1 MNIRDPS
8 LVDFCVLCST
18 AVSAFF
24 LDVSMFLLVKRE
36 WLGIAQESRTTQA
49 SPRVDV
55 DEAPYVPGNDLLYV
69 TELEDAHDLIKLRKT
84 DDILEFFFTETLPM
98 LNSIGTSGQCN
109 KTCLDDTYSAQP
121 IAGIIKSQFEN
132 EIPSVRKSSSRTQ
145 QCSTS
150 VWS

>member
-1 MNIRDPS
+1 MIHPS
-8 LVDFCVLCST
+8 LIFFVLCST

-24 LDVSMFLLVKRE
+24 LDVSMFLLVQRE

-55 DEAPYVPGNDLLYV
+55 DEAPYAPGNDLLYV
-69 TELEDAHDLIKLRKT
+69 TELEDAHDLIKLRKS
-84 DDILEFFFTETLPM
+84 DDSLEFFFTETLPM
-98 LNSIGTSGQCN
+98 PDSNGTSGQCN

-121 IAGIIKSQFEN
+121 ITGIIKSQFEN

-145 QCSTS
+145 QCSAS